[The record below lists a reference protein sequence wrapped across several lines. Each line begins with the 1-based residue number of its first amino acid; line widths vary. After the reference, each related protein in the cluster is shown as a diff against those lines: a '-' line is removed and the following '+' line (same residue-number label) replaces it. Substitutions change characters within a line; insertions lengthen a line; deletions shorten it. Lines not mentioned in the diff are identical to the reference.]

1 MSKMKYA
8 AILAGGVGKR
18 MASSVPKQFIALHGE
33 AIIVRTIRRILTS
46 GLFDVLVI
54 AIHQDWRSHLES
66 LIEQSGMNRSPIH
79 ITSGG
84 RERLDSIQNTLVY
97 IESSFAVQEDD
108 DIVIFDAVRPF
119 VPVSMMQASLN
130 ALQQHTAVVAAL
142 PVVDTMLWIEDGDV
156 VTDMPARS
164 HLFHGQAPDSF
175 KLPVLS
181 NALRN
186 LSEDERKRITG
197 TAQIC
202 MLKGI
207 PIHTVPGD
215 PRNIKIT
222 TPFDIQL
229 GELLCRMEEA

>member
-1 MSKMKYA
+1 MKYA

-18 MASSVPKQFIALHGE
+18 MAGPVPKQFITLNGE
-33 AIIVRTIRRILTS
+33 TIIVRTIRKILSS

-54 AIHQDWRSHLES
+54 AIHQDWRTCLEE
-66 LIEQSGMNRSPIH
+66 LITQSGMDRAPIH
-79 ITSGG
+79 ITCGG
-84 RERLDSIQNTLVY
+84 KERLDSIQNTLTY
-97 IESSFAVQEDD
+97 IENAFSVQEED

-119 VPVSMMQASLN
+119 VPVSMMKSSLE
-130 ALQQHTAVVAAL
+130 ALQQHKAVVAAL
-142 PVVDTMLWIEDGDV
+142 PVVDTMLWIEKGDT

-175 KLPVLS
+175 KLTVLIK
-181 NALRN
+181 ALN
-186 LSEDERKRITG
+186 ELTEDERAHITG

-202 MLKGI
+202 MMKGI

-229 GELLCRMEEA
+229 GEMLCRMEEA

>member
-1 MSKMKYA
+1 MKYA

-18 MASSVPKQFIALHGE
+18 MAGPVPKQFITLNGE
-33 AIIVRTIRRILTS
+33 AIIVRTIRRILAS
-46 GLFDVLVI
+46 RLFDVLVI
-54 AIHQDWRSHLES
+54 AIHQDWRSYLEE
-66 LIEQSGMNRSPIH
+66 LITKSGMDKASIH
-79 ITSGG
+79 ITCGG
-84 RERLDSIQNTLVY
+84 KERLDSIQNTLTY
-97 IESSFAVQEDD
+97 IETAFSVQKED

-119 VPVSMMQASLN
+119 VPFSMMKSSLE
-130 ALQQHTAVVAAL
+130 ALQQHQAVVAAL
-142 PVVDTMLWIEDGDV
+142 PVVDTMLWIEGGDT

-175 KLPVLS
+175 KLTVLIK
-181 NALRN
+181 ALN
-186 LSEDERKRITG
+186 ELTDDERTRITG

-202 MLKGI
+202 MMKGI

-229 GELLCRMEEA
+229 GEMLCRMEEA